1 MSMENS
7 EEKPGYLMSL
17 IKLKC
22 PCCRNGNMFLT
33 KSYSRNLMKM
43 RDNCEVC
50 GQPMEIEVGFYY
62 GTSYVS
68 YVLTVILSAI
78 SFVAWKLLIGFS
90 YTDNRFLYWIISN
103 AVVLLALQPYLMRFS
118 RTLWLSFFVK
128 YKRGNIFNS

>member
-1 MSMENS
+1 MKS
-7 EEKPGYLMSL
+7 EEKEPGYLVGVL
-17 IKLKC
+17 KLKC
-22 PCCRNGNMFLT
+22 PCCRKGNMFLT
-33 KSYSRNLMKM
+33 KSYSKHLMKM

-68 YVLTVILSAI
+68 YILTVILSAI
-78 SFVAWKLLIGFS
+78 SFVVWNLLIGFS
-90 YTDNRFLYWIISN
+90 YSDNRFLYWVITNAII
-103 AVVLLALQPYLMRFS
+103 LLALQPYLMRFS